1 MSIGQFQSVVDV
13 EQPFEYLTLTP
24 ASSLDEETEM
34 LQAME
39 SIAVEDEY
47 KQIMELEAEEA
58 FEDWQ
63 YQKAVASRYAE
74 PYKKSPIFTSEF

>member
-1 MSIGQFQSVVDV
+1 
-13 EQPFEYLTLTP
+13 
-24 ASSLDEETEM
+24 
-34 LQAME
+34 
-39 SIAVEDEY
+39 
-47 KQIMELEAEEA
+47 MELEAEEA